1 MSFAC
6 QQGKPLEEE
15 SPCARLSRL
24 ELIYRQINDG
34 IAGAN
39 DDIMAA
45 ELKNKLALIA
55 KEIETQKQRCRGE
68 KLDSETV
75 DSLYDLENAYRAKQK
90 AIVEDASDKDM
101 QGELAKVE
109 AEKKKLLEEFAERTS
124 ELDARRN
131 TIIRK
136 LQIKDGNII
145 LDDLKT
151 KAKKVKVDINEKDIE
166 IESQDDGTA
175 ITDGDTAFPAA
186 RPARDNAAW
195 RDKRRENR

>member
-1 MSFAC
+1 ME
-6 QQGKPLEEE
+6 LR
-15 SPCARLSRL
+15 AR
-24 ELIYRQINDG
+24 
-34 IAGAN
+34 
-39 DDIMAA
+39 
-45 ELKNKLALIA
+45 
-55 KEIETQKQRCRGE
+55 T
-68 KLDSETV
+68 
-75 DSLYDLENAYRAKQK
+75 
-90 AIVEDASDKDM
+90 
-101 QGELAKVE
+101 
-109 AEKKKLLEEFAERTS
+109 
-124 ELDARRN
+124 